1 MEPSLVNVCITLVF
15 LVVTALPVARTD
27 SLAKSPTSY
36 EASVPAAV
44 DPSWPRILTF
54 EIVKSFP
61 HDTSAFTEGLV
72 YLSHN
77 ASGGRSTGEGIFYE
91 STGMR
96 GQSTVREVDVATG
109 KVLKKVAQSPQVFSE
124 GLTLVNNNRLLQLA
138 WQVQTGSIYSRQ
150 TLQKIGSFRHQ
161 MTDGWGLSTYNRSLL
176 VGSDG
181 TSYIYFISATSFKTL
196 HKVQV
201 TDGGTPIA
209 WINELEVRG
218 NRIYANVWQT
228 DCVAVIDPVSG
239 RVAAWMDLQRLR
251 GLAAARVKPRQEF
264 DVLNGIAWDAQQ
276 RRLFVTGK
284 YWPLVFQIAPKT
296 RPASGS
302 RAADLAAIRE
312 RCHPQVYRR

>member
-1 MEPSLVNVCITLVF
+1 
-15 LVVTALPVARTD
+15 
-27 SLAKSPTSY
+27 
-36 EASVPAAV
+36 
-44 DPSWPRILTF
+44 
-54 EIVKSFP
+54 
-61 HDTSAFTEGLV
+61 
-72 YLSHN
+72 
-77 ASGGRSTGEGIFYE
+77 
-91 STGMR
+91 MR

-124 GLTLVNNNRLLQLA
+124 GLTLVNNNRLFQLA
-138 WQVQTGSIYSRQ
+138 WQVQTGTIYSRQ

-181 TSYIYFISATSFKTL
+181 TSYIYFISASTFKTL

-201 TDGGTPIA
+201 TDSGTPIA

-284 YWPLVFQIAPKT
+284 YWPLVFQIAPKM